1 MLLGQTGLCNACG
14 GAWRRRVL
22 LLLGRYQAPL
32 SPPPP
37 KSLGGL
43 HDGIGAGS
51 TAGIEGAAG
60 RGAERRF
67 GAAFL
72 RADFFLVDRFADAL
86 VVLRFVRDA
95 AAFLFLV
102 DRLFA
107 FFAFFLFAM
116 IDLPILLRFKT
127 RADCTP

>member
-1 MLLGQTGLCNACG
+1 MLLGRTGLCNACG
-14 GAWRRRVL
+14 GAWRRRIS

-51 TAGIEGAAG
+51 AAGIEGAAG
-60 RGAERRF
+60 FGAERRF

-86 VVLRFVRDA
+86 VVLRFLRDA
-95 AAFLFLV
+95 AAFLFFV
-102 DRLFA
+102 DR
-107 FFAFFLFAM
+107 FFAFVLFAM

-127 RADCTP
+127 RADCTL